1 MDADEHGCRVDAN
14 FAKDGEWVRS
24 DLSSRNSSNPVSP
37 PIAGLL
43 VANVD
48 MKASFTPITLL
59 YIWNTDFDVSKRV
72 EGNAFN
78 FSASLKF

>member
-43 VANVD
+43 VFLAPLSNA
-48 MKASFTPITLL
+48 KARSRSPVAVSLL
-59 YIWNTDFDVSKRV
+59 EKTRHRQAGMAPHEEIGR
-72 EGNAFN
+72 
-78 FSASLKF
+78 L